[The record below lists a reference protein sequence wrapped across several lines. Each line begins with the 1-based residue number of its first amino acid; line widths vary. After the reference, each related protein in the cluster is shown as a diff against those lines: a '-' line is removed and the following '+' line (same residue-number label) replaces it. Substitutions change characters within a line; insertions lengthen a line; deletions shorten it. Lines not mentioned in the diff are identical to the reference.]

1 MKKILVI
8 ENDENLNRRM
18 CCFLND
24 SFGLSAIN
32 YVDVTTDEAENN
44 QELYEMII
52 LDTTI
57 ERTASFA
64 YMQKVTKGNEVPP
77 ILFISDRKRFENINK
92 FFRLGTDDCML
103 KPVDLTELLFR
114 VKAILRRTDN
124 AVEGKIAAGNLV
136 LDADSMSALVDGREI
151 ILTTREFG
159 IIYKLLSNPQKAFSR
174 SQIMEGLWKSDD
186 MCGPRAIDIYITK
199 LRNKL
204 SVCKGIKIVTVRGIG
219 YKAVIE
225 REK

>member
-32 YVDVTTDEAENN
+32 YADVTTDEAEKN
-44 QELYEMII
+44 QNLYELII
-52 LDTTI
+52 LDTTN
-57 ERTASFA
+57 ETTASFA
-64 YMQKVTKGNEVPP
+64 YMQKVTMGNEVPP

-174 SQIMEGLWKSDD
+174 SQIMEGLWKSND